1 MKKYLSIILLCF
13 IFLYFGIVYKS
24 ARYKAENNSDWEY
37 TSDKDIFKEIDK
49 EHEWIVDPDCP
60 GVKGMKTEEIS
71 YMYHCESDTYGPELT
86 YSEHSYCAKCG
97 FDYTLADREV
107 GSINADIMHD
117 ATGCTW
123 GGRVTGYYYIT
134 VDWPAKYVCK
144 KCNAAK
150 SFVRDSSQ
158 DGMYNMFCIQNKE
171 YDKIVWY
178 ITGRCTP
185 PSPTPSPTTVPTP
198 TATPSPTPKGTTIEP
213 VSTPSPTPGTTPKE
227 KIEVGDTLKSV
238 KGDYKVTGE
247 KTVAFDKCNTTSSSV
262 TISDA
267 IDVDGQVFNITSVS
281 KNAFSGNKKLKS
293 VTIGKNVTELGNYA
307 FKGCTSLKTVKF
319 KGKKLKKIGVGAFK
333 NCKKLKS
340 ITLSSTSLKT
350 ISTSS
355 FYGCKN
361 LKTITIKSKKVTFGK
376 NSFKGIYK
384 KATFKVPKSKLKT
397 YKKNLLNKAK
407 APSKVKVKKN

>member
-1 MKKYLSIILLCF
+1 MKKKYLSIIFVCLL
-13 IFLYFGIVYKS
+13 LLSFGIKYNFT
-24 ARYKAENNSDWEY
+24 RYKADYDHFDYYSN
-37 TSDKDIFKEIDK
+37 KDGYDEVDK
-49 EHEWIVDPDCP
+49 EHEWEIDPDFP
-60 GVKGMKTEEIS
+60 GEKNKKVAEVS
-71 YMYHCESDTYGPELT
+71 YMYHSETETYGPELT

-97 FDYTLADREV
+97 FDYSKAVIDGL
-107 GSINADIMHD
+107 NAYLEHEK
-117 ATGCTW
+117 TGCTW

>member
-1 MKKYLSIILLCF
+1 MKKKCLSIILVCL
-13 IFLYFGIVYKS
+13 LLLSFGIKYNFT
-24 ARYKAENNSDWEY
+24 RYKADSTEY
-37 TSDKDIFKEIDK
+37 GFYSNEDGYDEIDK
-49 EHEWIVDPDCP
+49 EHEWIVDPDFP
-60 GVKGMKTEEIS
+60 EEKNMRIEEVS
-71 YMYHCESDTYGPELT
+71 YMYHSETETYGPELT

-97 FDYTLADREV
+97 FDISQPILEGRDGFAEHR
-107 GSINADIMHD
+107 

-134 VDWPAKYVCK
+134 VDWPAMYKCK
-144 KCNAAK
+144 KCGAFK
-150 SFVRDSSQ
+150 EFCGDGSQ
-158 DGMYNMFCIQNKE
+158 EGMLNRLHIQNKE
-171 YDKIVWY
+171 YDKIVWC
-178 ITGRCTP
+178 ISKKCTP

-198 TATPSPTPKGTTIEP
+198 TATPTPTPKGTTIEP

-281 KNAFSGNKKLKS
+281 KNAFSDNKKLKT